1 MKTLQIIQ
9 LTCFFILAIFSN
21 TNAQDSRSTA
31 AIKTMIESKH
41 FLFIAQMAS
50 PMSGRTRQLTSDYDL
65 KIKPDTIDSDL
76 PYFGR
81 AYTAPIDPADAGIDF
96 TSVKFDYNI
105 IPGKKGG
112 WEITIKPKDVTDIN
126 GMYLSVSENG
136 YALLRVNSNNRQ
148 AISFTGYI
156 ADKK

>member
-1 MKTLQIIQ
+1 MDMKKRIVIAFFFLLSFELFAQPKLSVPLNIQ
-9 LTCFFILAIFSN
+9 SAFDKQTRSADGKPGKNCWQN
-21 TNAQDSRSTA
+21 TA
-31 AIKTMIESKH
+31 
-41 FLFIAQMAS
+41 
-50 PMSGRTRQLTSDYDL
+50 DYDL

-105 IPGKKGG
+105 VPGKKGG

-126 GMYLSVSENG
+126 GMYLSISENG